1 MIAQATLRCIV
12 NDGMI
17 LLVTDLHFVY

>member
-1 MIAQATLRCIV
+1 MIAQATLRSVV

-17 LLVTDLHFVY
+17 LLVTDLHFCY